1 MSLPRTPSQTA
12 GPYLSMG
19 LVWPDGPYV
28 VPAGTDD
35 AVWVRGR
42 LTDGAGDAIPDGVIE
57 TWQAD
62 QDGRFGHP
70 ADDGG
75 GSTTFRGFGRCLTD
89 ADGGF
94 AILTRKPGI
103 VPGADGAPQAPH
115 IDVTIFARGLLKG
128 LATRCYFDDEAEA
141 NAADAALR
149 SIADPARRATLVAER
164 TDDGYRFDIV
174 LQGEGETVFFDV

>member
-12 GPYLSMG
+12 GPYLSIG
-19 LVWPDGPYV
+19 LIWSDGPYV

-35 AVWVRGR
+35 AIWIRGR
-42 LTDGAGDAIPDGVIE
+42 LTDGSGEAVPDGAIE

-62 QDGRFGHP
+62 PDGRFAHP
-70 ADDGG
+70 ADGE
-75 GSTTFRGFGRCLTD
+75 GSTAFRGFGRCLTD
-89 ADGGF
+89 ADGRF

-103 VPGADGAPQAPH
+103 VAGPDGAPQAPH
-115 IDVTIFARGLLKG
+115 IDVTVLARGLLKA
-128 LATRCYFDDEAEA
+128 LVTRCYFDDEAAA
-141 NAADAALR
+141 NAADAVLG

-164 TDDGYRFDIV
+164 TADGYRFDIV